1 MMDFFSAHKS
11 QIEKC
16 LTKSEILTL
25 QLLIWLLQVQKNVR
39 IERLASCLPIPIL
52 YESRRKKIQR
62 FLVSSSLSLS
72 LFWFPLIKAIVA
84 QEFKRVE
91 HLILVLDRT
100 QWQDNNVFMIS
111 VMWKKRALP
120 IYWLV
125 LEKKGSSNVRE
136 QIALIRPVLK
146 LFSHYEI
153 VILGDR
159 EFHGVELS
167 YWLKQK
173 NKQAR
178 KPIYFAFREKDNV
191 YMKRSRKNEARL
203 KDLKLTPGLK
213 VLHKNVKVT
222 RQKGFGKFNL
232 LTYKKRDYRHH
243 KVKESWFIITNLDDP
258 HEVIQLYK
266 KRAGIEAMF
275 RDYKSGGYNLEG
287 SKANILRLTNL
298 ILLIAIAY
306 TSASLEGKSFK
317 NQGHQKYI
325 TRLTEAQR
333 KYRRHSDFRVGLY
346 GQNWVIAWDF
356 CFLLVEKLMMINR
369 HKINYYQQGLKV
381 LSALS

>member
-1 MMDFFSAHKS
+1 
-11 QIEKC
+11 
-16 LTKSEILTL
+16 
-25 QLLIWLLQVQKNVR
+25 
-39 IERLASCLPIPIL
+39 
-52 YESRRKKIQR
+52 
-62 FLVSSSLSLS
+62 
-72 LFWFPLIKAIVA
+72 
-84 QEFKRVE
+84 
-91 HLILVLDRT
+91 
-100 QWQDNNVFMIS
+100 MIS
-111 VMWKKRALP
+111 VIWKKRALP
-120 IYWLV
+120 IYWIV

-146 LFSHYEI
+146 LFAHYEL

-173 NKQAR
+173 NKQAK
-178 KPIYFAFREKDNV
+178 KPIYFAFREKDNI
-191 YMKRSRKNEARL
+191 YMKRSRKNEERL
-203 KDLKLTPGLK
+203 KDLKLTPGVK
-213 VLHKNVKVT
+213 VLHKNVKIT
-222 RQKGFGKFNL
+222 RQKGFGRFNL

-243 KVKESWFIITNLDDP
+243 KVKESWFIITNLSDP
-258 HEVIQLYK
+258 NEVIQLYK

-306 TSASLEGKSFK
+306 TSASLKGKSFK

-325 TRLTEAQR
+325 ARLTEAQR
-333 KYRRHSDFRVGLY
+333 KFRRHSDFRVGLY
-346 GQNWVIAWDF
+346 GYNWVIAWDF
-356 CFLLVEKLMMINR
+356 CFLLVEKLMRINR
-369 HKINYYQQGLKV
+369 HKINYYQRGLQV

>member
-1 MMDFFSAHKS
+1 MEFFSDHKS
-11 QIEKC
+11 QIEKY
-16 LTKSEILTL
+16 LTKSQIITL
-25 QLLIWLLQVQKNVR
+25 QLLIWLLQVQKDVK

-62 FLVSSSLSLS
+62 FLVLSSLSLS
-72 LFWFPLIKAIVA
+72 LFWFPIIKSVVE
-84 QEFKRVE
+84 QEFKRVKR
-91 HLILVLDRT
+91 LILVLDRT

-111 VMWKKRALP
+111 VMWRKRALP

-146 LFSHYEI
+146 LFSHYEV

-173 NKQAR
+173 NKQAK
-178 KPIYFAFREKDNV
+178 KPIYFAFREKDNI
-191 YMKRSRKNEARL
+191 YMKRSRKNQQRL
-203 KDLKLTPGLK
+203 KDLQLVPGVK
-213 VLHKNVKVT
+213 VLHKNVKIT
-222 RQKGFGKFNL
+222 KQKGFGKFNL
-232 LTYKKRDYRHH
+232 LAYHQRDYRQH

-258 HEVIQLYK
+258 NEVIKLYK

-306 TSASLEGKSFK
+306 SSACLEGKSFK

-325 TRLTEAQR
+325 TRLSEAQR

-369 HKINYYQQGLKV
+369 NKINYYQQGLKV

>member
-1 MMDFFSAHKS
+1 MDFFSAHKS
-11 QIEKC
+11 QIEKY
-16 LTKSEILTL
+16 LTQSQILTM
-25 QLLIWLLQVQKNVR
+25 QLLIWLLQVQKEVK

-62 FLVSSSLSLS
+62 FLVLSSLSLP
-72 LFWFPLIKAIVA
+72 LFWFPIIKSIVEK
-84 QEFKRVE
+84 EFKLLER
-91 HLILVLDRT
+91 LILVLDRT

-111 VMWKKRALP
+111 VIWKKRSLP
-120 IYWLV
+120 IYWL
-125 LEKKGSSNVRE
+125 LLDKKGSSSVRE

-146 LFSHYEI
+146 LFSHYEV

-173 NKQAR
+173 NKQA
-178 KPIYFAFREKDNV
+178 KKSIYFAFREKDNI
-191 YMKRSRKNEARL
+191 YMKRSKKNQARL
-203 KDLKLTPGLK
+203 KDLQLVPGVK
-213 VLHKNVKVT
+213 VLHKNVQITKL
-222 RQKGFGKFNL
+222 KGFGKFNL
-232 LTYKKRDYRHH
+232 LAYKKRNYRQH
-243 KVKESWFIITNLDDP
+243 KVKESWFILTNLSEP
-258 HEVIQLYK
+258 NEVIKLYK

-287 SKANILRLTNL
+287 SKANTIRLTNL

-306 TSASLEGKSFK
+306 TSACLEGKSLK
-317 NQGHQKYI
+317 HQGHQKYI

-346 GQNWVIAWDF
+346 GYNWVIAWDF
-356 CFLLVEKLMMINR
+356 CFSLVEKIMRINR
-369 HKINYYQQGLKV
+369 HKLNYYQQGLKV
-381 LSALS
+381 LSSLS

>member
-1 MMDFFSAHKS
+1 M
-11 QIEKC
+11 
-16 LTKSEILTL
+16 
-25 QLLIWLLQVQKNVR
+25 
-39 IERLASCLPIPIL
+39 
-52 YESRRKKIQR
+52 
-62 FLVSSSLSLS
+62 
-72 LFWFPLIKAIVA
+72 
-84 QEFKRVE
+84 
-91 HLILVLDRT
+91 LDRT
-100 QWQDNNVFMIS
+100 QWKDNNIFMIS
-111 VMWKKRALP
+111 VIWRKRALP

-146 LFSHYEI
+146 LFSHYAV

-159 EFHGVELS
+159 EFHGIELS

-173 NKQAR
+173 NKKA
-178 KPIYFAFREKDNV
+178 KNTINFAFREKDNI
-191 YMKRSRKNEARL
+191 YIKRSRKNEERL
-203 KDLKLTPGLK
+203 KNLKLVPGIK

-222 RQKGFGKFNL
+222 KQKGFSKFNIL
-232 LTYKKRDYRHH
+232 AYKKRDYRHH
-243 KVKESWFIITNLDDP
+243 QASDSWFIITNLDDP
-258 HEVIQLYK
+258 SEVIKLYK

-287 SKANILRLTNL
+287 SKANIIRLTNL
-298 ILLIAIAY
+298 ILLIALAY
-306 TSASLEGKSFK
+306 TSACFQGKYFK

-346 GQNWVIAWDF
+346 GQNWIIAWDF
-356 CFLLVEKLMMINR
+356 CGDLVEKLMIINR

-381 LSALS
+381 LSAIS

>member
-1 MMDFFSAHKS
+1 MDFFSAHQS
-11 QIEKC
+11 QIEKY
-16 LTKSEILTL
+16 LTKSQILTL
-25 QLLIWLLQVQKNVR
+25 QLLIWLLQVQKEVR
-39 IERLASCLPIPIL
+39 IERLASCLPLPIL

-62 FLVSSSLSLS
+62 FLVLSSLSLP
-72 LFWFPLIKAIVA
+72 LFWFPIIKSIVEK
-84 QEFKRVE
+84 EFKLSK

-100 QWQDNNVFMIS
+100 QWKDNNVFMIS
-111 VMWKKRALP
+111 VMWRKRALP
-120 IYWLV
+120 IYWL
-125 LEKKGSSNVRE
+125 LLAKKGSSNVRG
-136 QIALIRPVLK
+136 QIALIRPVLR
-146 LFSHYEI
+146 LFAHYKV

-173 NKQAR
+173 NKQAK
-178 KPIYFAFREKDNV
+178 KPIYFAFREKDNI
-191 YMKRSRKNEARL
+191 YMKRSKQNPKRL
-203 KDLKLTPGLK
+203 KDLTLIPGVK
-213 VLHKNVKVT
+213 VLYKNVQITK
-222 RQKGFGKFNL
+222 QKGFGRFNL
-232 LTYKKRDYRHH
+232 LTYKKRNYRHH
-243 KVKESWFIITNLDDP
+243 QAEESWLIITNLDDP
-258 HEVIQLYK
+258 NQVIKLYK

-275 RDYKSGGYNLEG
+275 RDYKTGGYNLEG

-306 TSASLEGKSFK
+306 SSACLKGKSFK

-346 GQNWVIAWDF
+346 GQNWIIAWDF
-356 CFLLVEKLMMINR
+356 CCSLVEKFMIINR
-369 HKINYYQQGLKV
+369 HKLKYYQQGLKV

>member
-1 MMDFFSAHKS
+1 MDFFSEHQS
-11 QIEKC
+11 QIEKY
-16 LTKSEILTL
+16 LTKSQILTL
-25 QLLIWLLQVQKNVR
+25 QLLIWLLQVQKEVR
-39 IERLASCLPIPIL
+39 IERLASCLPMPIL

-72 LFWFPLIKAIVA
+72 LFWFPIIKSIVEK
-84 QEFKRVE
+84 EFKRVE
-91 HLILVLDRT
+91 RLILVLDRT

-111 VMWKKRALP
+111 VIWRKRALP

-125 LEKKGSSNVRE
+125 LEKKGSTNVRE

-146 LFSHYEI
+146 LFSHYEL

-173 NKQAR
+173 NKQAK
-178 KPIYFAFREKDNV
+178 KPIYFAFREKDNI
-191 YMKRSRKNEARL
+191 YMKRSRKNPERL
-203 KDLKLTPGLK
+203 KDLQLVPGVK
-213 VLHKNVKVT
+213 VLHKNVQITK
-222 RQKGFGKFNL
+222 QKGFGKFNL
-232 LTYKKRDYRHH
+232 LAYHQRDYRQH
-243 KVKESWFIITNLDDP
+243 KVKQSWFIITNLSEP
-258 HEVIQLYK
+258 NEVIKLYK

-306 TSASLEGKSFK
+306 TSACLKGKSFK

-356 CFLLVEKLMMINR
+356 CFLIVEKLMMINR

>member
-1 MMDFFSAHKS
+1 MDFFSAHQSHLEKYLSKS
-11 QIEKC
+11 Q
-16 LTKSEILTL
+16 ILTL
-25 QLLIWLLQVQKNVR
+25 QLLIWLLQVQKDVR

-62 FLVSSSLSLS
+62 LLASSSLSLS
-72 LFWFPLIKAIVA
+72 LLWFPIIKSIVEK
-84 QEFKRVE
+84 EFKRSE
-91 HLILVLDRT
+91 SLILVLDRT
-100 QWQDNNVFMIS
+100 QWQENNVFMIS
-111 VMWKKRALP
+111 VMWRKRALP
-120 IYWLV
+120 IYWLG
-125 LEKKGSSNVRE
+125 LEKKGSSNIRE

-146 LFSHYEI
+146 LFSHYEV

-159 EFHGVELS
+159 EFHGIELS

-173 NKQAR
+173 NEKA
-178 KPIYFAFREKDNV
+178 KNPIYFAFREKNNI
-191 YMKRSRKNEARL
+191 YLKRNKNNEERL
-203 KDLKLTPGLK
+203 KDLKLVPGVK
-213 VLHKNVKVT
+213 VLHKNVKIT
-222 RQKGFGKFNL
+222 RQKGLGKFNL

-243 KVKESWFIITNLDDP
+243 KVEESWFIITNFNDP
-258 HEVIQLYK
+258 HEVIKLYK

-306 TSASLEGKSFK
+306 ISASLEGKSFK

-356 CFLLVEKLMMINR
+356 CFLLVEKLMKINR
-369 HKINYYQQGLKV
+369 HKLNYYQQGLKV
-381 LSALS
+381 LSIIS

>member
-1 MMDFFSAHKS
+1 MDFFSEHKS
-11 QIEKC
+11 QIEKY
-16 LTKSEILTL
+16 LTQSQILTL
-25 QLLIWLLQVQKNVR
+25 QLLIWLLQVQKDVR

-72 LFWFPLIKAIVA
+72 LFWFPIIKSLVE
-84 QEFKRVE
+84 QEFKCLER
-91 HLILVLDRT
+91 LILVLDRT

-111 VMWKKRALP
+111 VIWRNRALP
-120 IYWLV
+120 IYWL
-125 LEKKGSSNVRE
+125 LLDKKGSSNVRE

-146 LFSHYEI
+146 LFAHYEV

-173 NKQAR
+173 NKQAK
-178 KPIYFAFREKDNV
+178 KPIYFAFREKDNI
-191 YMKRSRKNEARL
+191 YMKRSRKNQKRL
-203 KDLKLTPGLK
+203 KDLQLVPGVK
-213 VLHKNVKVT
+213 VLHKNVQLTK
-222 RQKGFGKFNL
+222 QKGFGKFNL
-232 LTYKKRDYRHH
+232 LAYKKRDYRQH
-243 KVKESWFIITNLDDP
+243 KVKESWFIITNLSDP
-258 HEVIQLYK
+258 NEVIKLYK
-266 KRAGIEAMF
+266 KRAGIESMF

-287 SKANILRLTNL
+287 SRANLVRLTNL
-298 ILLIAIAY
+298 ILLIAMAY
-306 TSASLEGKSFK
+306 TSACLKGKSFK

-346 GQNWVIAWDF
+346 GYNWVIAWDF
-356 CFLLVEKLMMINR
+356 CFLLVENLMRINR
-369 HKINYYQQGLKV
+369 HKIHYYQQGLEV

>member
-1 MMDFFSAHKS
+1 MDFFSEHKS
-11 QIEKC
+11 QIEKY
-16 LTKSEILTL
+16 LTQSQILTL
-25 QLLIWLLQVQKNVR
+25 ELLIWLLQVQKDVR
-39 IERLASCLPIPIL
+39 LERLASCLPIPIL

-72 LFWFPLIKAIVA
+72 LFWFPIIKSIIE
-84 QEFKRVE
+84 QEFKRLE
-91 HLILVLDRT
+91 RLTLVLDRT

-111 VMWKKRALP
+111 VIWRNRALP
-120 IYWLV
+120 IYWL
-125 LEKKGSSNVRE
+125 LLDKKGSSNVRE

-146 LFSHYEI
+146 LLAHYEV

-173 NKQAR
+173 NKQAK
-178 KPIYFAFREKDNV
+178 KPIYFAFREKDNI
-191 YMKRSRKNEARL
+191 YMKRSKKKQKRL
-203 KDLKLTPGLK
+203 KDLQLIPGVK
-213 VLHKNVKVT
+213 VLHKNVQITK
-222 RQKGFGKFNL
+222 QKGFGKFNL
-232 LTYKKRDYRHH
+232 LAYKKRDYRQH
-243 KVKESWFIITNLDDP
+243 KVKEIWFIITNLSDP
-258 HEVIQLYK
+258 HEVIKLYK
-266 KRAGIEAMF
+266 KRAGIESMF

-287 SKANILRLTNL
+287 SKANLVRLTNL

-306 TSASLEGKSFK
+306 TSACLKGKSFK

-346 GQNWVIAWDF
+346 GYNWVIAWDF
-356 CFLLVEKLMMINR
+356 CFLLVENLMRINR
-369 HKINYYQQGLKV
+369 HKIHYYQQGLKV

>member
-1 MMDFFSAHKS
+1 MDFFSEHKS
-11 QIEKC
+11 QIEKY
-16 LTKSEILTL
+16 LTKSQIITL
-25 QLLIWLLQVQKNVR
+25 QLLIWLLQVQKDVR
-39 IERLASCLPIPIL
+39 IERLASCLSIPIL

-72 LFWFPLIKAIVA
+72 LFWFPLIKSIVEK
-84 QEFKRVE
+84 EFKCVE
-91 HLILVLDRT
+91 RLVLVLDRT

-111 VMWKKRALP
+111 VMWKNRALP

-146 LFSHYEI
+146 LFSHYEV

-159 EFHGVELS
+159 EFHGIELS

-173 NKQAR
+173 NKKAK
-178 KPIYFAFREKDNV
+178 KPIYFAFREKNNI
-191 YMKRSRKNEARL
+191 YMKRSRKNEERL
-203 KDLKLTPGLK
+203 KDLKLVPGVK
-213 VLHKNVKVT
+213 VLHKNVKIT
-222 RQKGFGKFNL
+222 KQKGFGKFNL

-243 KVKESWFIITNLDDP
+243 KVKESWFIITNLSDP
-258 HEVIQLYK
+258 NEVIQLYK

-275 RDYKSGGYNLEG
+275 RDYKSGAYNLEG

-306 TSASLEGKSFK
+306 TSVCLEGKSFK

-346 GQNWVIAWDF
+346 GYNWVIAWDF

-369 HKINYYQQGLKV
+369 HKINYYQRGLQV